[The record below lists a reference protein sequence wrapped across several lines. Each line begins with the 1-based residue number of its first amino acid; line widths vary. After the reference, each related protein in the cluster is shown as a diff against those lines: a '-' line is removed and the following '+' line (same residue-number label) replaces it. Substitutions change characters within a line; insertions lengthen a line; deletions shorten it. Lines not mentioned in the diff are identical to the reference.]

1 MRRTTLIL
9 SLAVGLIAAVVL
21 TTAVVARASDYDP
34 IDPGPVTVVPAACPS
49 TSTSAAV
56 VPGGVYRALVNELRQ
71 NGYSRSQLRAEIG
84 NVLVVPTSGS
94 RASNTHCSQQ
104 P

>member
-1 MRRTTLIL
+1 MRRTTITL
-9 SLAVGLIAAVVL
+9 SLALGLIAAVVL

-34 IDPGPVTVVPAACPS
+34 PGPSTVTVVPAACPS

-71 NGYSRSQLRAEIG
+71 NGYSRTQLQAEIG
-84 NVLVVPTSGS
+84 NALVVPTSGS
-94 RASNTHCSQQ
+94 RASNTRCSQR

>member
-1 MRRTTLIL
+1 MRTTITL
-9 SLAVGLIAAVVL
+9 SLALGLIAALVL
-21 TTAVVARASDYDP
+21 TGAVAARASDFDP
-34 IDPGPVTVVPAACPS
+34 PGPSTVTVVPAACPS

-71 NGYSRSQLRAEIG
+71 NGYSRTQLQAEIG
-84 NVLVVPTSGS
+84 NALVVPASGS
-94 RASNTHCSQQ
+94 RASTTRCSQR